1 MLNVVHYIRL
11 QGVVRDNTSQS
22 LDMDYLHVAQAAQ
35 FCSAHFTSILYVELW
50 SSEQIKEH
58 PSIIVGD
65 NVSPLDC
72 ICDKD
77 PERGRDVEDI
87 LREAYTRLQYKDAVS
102 GCGSSYLLDS
112 LTRVS
117 HLELEGQWEQAMQ
130 EYQLQSKNDD
140 PTAIQGLCRC
150 LHRMG
155 SHNLL
160 HRYLA
165 ATEKTSELLDIQY
178 ECGWRLGQWDLG
190 RCPQDDLYEGH
201 HYDALQATE
210 EGDLV
215 RARVSL
221 SRARTCIATTALA
234 HASLESAMNLYP
246 SLSRL
251 QTLQELED
259 FLNDNPL
266 NQDSVKLLMTRW
278 REQDRLGYGEF
289 EYLEL
294 VLAQRLVLLRMAS
307 SMFNFNVKDELTY
320 QLEIAALARKEGW
333 PQVAGNCLAR
343 LATFSFD
350 KPPCIVLEEARLH
363 WAKGNREVA
372 IVLLK
377 SLLRRLEQDTRGG
390 EEQLVQRSIALHLY
404 GSWMVE
410 TKSENPQ
417 NIIDQYFLKAL
428 THLEDLAE
436 SREKQEIC
444 LEAHSSLARFADG
457 QYQNLVHY
465 TKSAVFETKQKG
477 IVEAQVALEKIR
489 KEPHTDEMKKM
500 SSILSRQK
508 SIDTLE
514 VENTEKEKNNYLT
527 LAVKY
532 YCQSLQ
538 RGDKHNL
545 QVFRLVSLWLDN
557 MSHEALADILNTEL
571 GNIPSYKFLPLLPQ
585 LSARIS
591 NDANNPFVYKLNKL
605 LAMCTLYSVK
615 QSRVLGAKMLLD
627 RLQSVDTIAPILA
640 QMNKLSEALISLAYY
655 KFGKD
660 RGTYII
666 PNTEPILRIKNYD
679 RALLPSFTLP
689 VSKSGQY
696 NNIVG
701 IHSFENK
708 FEYLGGVTLPKKFT
722 CTDTNGIKHALLV
735 KGQDDLRQDAVMQ
748 QVFTI
753 MNMLLRENKETN
765 KRKLLIRTYK
775 IVPLSQR
782 SGVLEWCRNTM
793 PMEDYLVSIK
803 GAHKRYFPDD
813 YSNNQ
818 CRSLMNKACKLSN
831 AERLKV
837 YLDICTHFHP
847 VFHHFF
853 LENFR
858 TPGVWFERRQAY
870 MHSVA
875 TSSMIGYILGLGDRH
890 VKNILLDKTT
900 AEIIHIDFGKILPTP
915 ETVPFR
921 LTRDIVDGMG
931 VSGIEGVFRKS
942 CEKTMS
948 VLRQNQ
954 VTILTILEVLLYDPL
969 YAWTITPSEGF
980 KRQHKDQGPIR
991 DSDREATKEVNKLAE
1006 RALTR
1011 LKQKLDGTED
1021 GTVTSVNG
1029 QVNKLLHQAR
1039 DPVNLSRL
1047 YDGWQPFL

>member
-1 MLNVVHYIRL
+1 MLKT
-11 QGVVRDNTSQS
+11 GEGEK
-22 LDMDYLHVAQAAQ
+22 
-35 FCSAHFTSILYVELW
+35 ELW
-50 SSEQIKEH
+50 MRYFEKIKVKQRRRKEVPHGQMWRMKQGKALGVEMIRAVGEVKQGAERGLESEQ
-58 PSIIVGD
+58 
-65 NVSPLDC
+65 
-72 ICDKD
+72 
-77 PERGRDVEDI
+77 DV
-87 LREAYTRLQYKDAVS
+87 
-102 GCGSSYLLDS
+102 
-112 LTRVS
+112 
-117 HLELEGQWEQAMQ
+117 
-130 EYQLQSKNDD
+130 
-140 PTAIQGLCRC
+140 
-150 LHRMG
+150 
-155 SHNLL
+155 
-160 HRYLA
+160 
-165 ATEKTSELLDIQY
+165 
-178 ECGWRLGQWDLG
+178 
-190 RCPQDDLYEGH
+190 
-201 HYDALQATE
+201 
-210 EGDLV
+210 
-215 RARVSL
+215 
-221 SRARTCIATTALA
+221 
-234 HASLESAMNLYP
+234 
-246 SLSRL
+246 
-251 QTLQELED
+251 
-259 FLNDNPL
+259 
-266 NQDSVKLLMTRW
+266 
-278 REQDRLGYGEF
+278 
-289 EYLEL
+289 
-294 VLAQRLVLLRMAS
+294 
-307 SMFNFNVKDELTY
+307 
-320 QLEIAALARKEGW
+320 
-333 PQVAGNCLAR
+333 
-343 LATFSFD
+343 
-350 KPPCIVLEEARLH
+350 
-363 WAKGNREVA
+363 
-372 IVLLK
+372 
-377 SLLRRLEQDTRGG
+377 
-390 EEQLVQRSIALHLY
+390 
-404 GSWMVE
+404 
-410 TKSENPQ
+410 
-417 NIIDQYFLKAL
+417 
-428 THLEDLAE
+428 AE
-436 SREKQEIC
+436 SREKQEIF

-477 IVEAQVALEKIR
+477 IVEAQVALEKLR

-514 VENTEKEKNNYLT
+514 VENTEKEKKNYLI

-557 MSHEALADILNTEL
+557 MSHDALADILNIEL

-591 NDANNPFVYKLNKL
+591 NDANNPFVHKLNKL
-605 LAMCTLYSVK
+605 LERCSVEHPHHTLPVLLSIVNLYLDKKYTHNLDSRALNK
-615 QSRVLGAKMLLD
+615 KNKESRVLGAKMLLD
-627 RLQSVDTIAPILA
+627 HLQSVDTLAPILT

-660 RGTYII
+660 KGTYTI

-708 FEYLGGVTLPKKFT
+708 FEYLGGITFPKKFM

-753 MNMLLRENKETN
+753 MNMLLHENKETS

-782 SGVLEWCRNTM
+782 SGVLEWCQNTM

-813 YSNNQ
+813 YNNNH
-818 CRSLMNKACKLSN
+818 CRSLMNKACKSSN

-900 AEIIHIDFGKILPTP
+900 AEIIHIDFGIAFEQGKILPTP

-991 DSDREATKEVNKLAE
+991 DTDREAAKEVNKLAE

>member
-1 MLNVVHYIRL
+1 MPVRSGTNPPPGPDRPGSAHHGNVILSGGGGRTARALRVPLSGEAKARHRLSEKKWELRQMYSDMRTMRGFSEDCATSPLHRLICALVELTVTPDNQVSEEASRCLGELGPVDLATMILKPEQGRVASKPLKNKEASLVALARHVIQLMVEYLVDPQISVAQAASDALYSVLSTEQGRAAADVKIPDGVQLERSIIVPFYHCGEARGKWGLVVSEDHMSQVVDQGYLWVPVEDCTHDTWITNLVCTLLEAYPEDSFLRQLAPVCRVKVMLRVDTLSPVARLSLLTPVRLSPTLSPLECPPPPCCEGWPKPEELLPLLVDLLLCTGKKICQTVVSKNMRYFFKQHYDGHKSRVLLKQIFFNKPSVQCMLNVVHYIRL

-266 NQDSVKLLMTRW
+266 NQDNVKLLMTRW

-605 LAMCTLYSVK
+605 LERCSVEH
-615 QSRVLGAKMLLD
+615 
-627 RLQSVDTIAPILA
+627 PHH
-640 QMNKLSEALISLAYY
+640 
-655 KFGKD
+655 
-660 RGTYII
+660 
-666 PNTEPILRIKNYD
+666 
-679 RALLPSFTLP
+679 TLP
-689 VSKSGQY
+689 VLLS
-696 NNIVG
+696 IVNLYLDKKYTHNLDSRALNKKNKEVG
-701 IHSFENK
+701 KQGDWQDTFTVKYSPLPDILTTQENK
-708 FEYLGGVTLPKKFT
+708 
-722 CTDTNGIKHALLV
+722 
-735 KGQDDLRQDAVMQ
+735 
-748 QVFTI
+748 
-753 MNMLLRENKETN
+753 
-765 KRKLLIRTYK
+765 
-775 IVPLSQR
+775 
-782 SGVLEWCRNTM
+782 
-793 PMEDYLVSIK
+793 
-803 GAHKRYFPDD
+803 
-813 YSNNQ
+813 
-818 CRSLMNKACKLSN
+818 
-831 AERLKV
+831 
-837 YLDICTHFHP
+837 
-847 VFHHFF
+847 
-853 LENFR
+853 
-858 TPGVWFERRQAY
+858 
-870 MHSVA
+870 
-875 TSSMIGYILGLGDRH
+875 
-890 VKNILLDKTT
+890 KN
-900 AEIIHIDFGKILPTP
+900 
-915 ETVPFR
+915 
-921 LTRDIVDGMG
+921 
-931 VSGIEGVFRKS
+931 
-942 CEKTMS
+942 
-948 VLRQNQ
+948 
-954 VTILTILEVLLYDPL
+954 
-969 YAWTITPSEGF
+969 
-980 KRQHKDQGPIR
+980 
-991 DSDREATKEVNKLAE
+991 
-1006 RALTR
+1006 
-1011 LKQKLDGTED
+1011 
-1021 GTVTSVNG
+1021 
-1029 QVNKLLHQAR
+1029 
-1039 DPVNLSRL
+1039 
-1047 YDGWQPFL
+1047 

>member
-1 MLNVVHYIRL
+1 MERRAEL
-11 QGVVRDNTSQS
+11 
-22 LDMDYLHVAQAAQ
+22 
-35 FCSAHFTSILYVELW
+35 ILY
-50 SSEQIKEH
+50 I
-58 PSIIVGD
+58 
-65 NVSPLDC
+65 
-72 ICDKD
+72 
-77 PERGRDVEDI
+77 
-87 LREAYTRLQYKDAVS
+87 
-102 GCGSSYLLDS
+102 
-112 LTRVS
+112 
-117 HLELEGQWEQAMQ
+117 
-130 EYQLQSKNDD
+130 
-140 PTAIQGLCRC
+140 
-150 LHRMG
+150 
-155 SHNLL
+155 
-160 HRYLA
+160 A
-165 ATEKTSELLDIQY
+165 AT
-178 ECGWRLGQWDLG
+178 GQ
-190 RCPQDDLYEGH
+190 R
-201 HYDALQATE
+201 
-210 EGDLV
+210 
-215 RARVSL
+215 
-221 SRARTCIATTALA
+221 
-234 HASLESAMNLYP
+234 
-246 SLSRL
+246 
-251 QTLQELED
+251 
-259 FLNDNPL
+259 
-266 NQDSVKLLMTRW
+266 
-278 REQDRLGYGEF
+278 
-289 EYLEL
+289 
-294 VLAQRLVLLRMAS
+294 
-307 SMFNFNVKDELTY
+307 
-320 QLEIAALARKEGW
+320 
-333 PQVAGNCLAR
+333 
-343 LATFSFD
+343 
-350 KPPCIVLEEARLH
+350 
-363 WAKGNREVA
+363 
-372 IVLLK
+372 
-377 SLLRRLEQDTRGG
+377 
-390 EEQLVQRSIALHLY
+390 
-404 GSWMVE
+404 
-410 TKSENPQ
+410 
-417 NIIDQYFLKAL
+417 
-428 THLEDLAE
+428 
-436 SREKQEIC
+436 
-444 LEAHSSLARFADG
+444 
-457 QYQNLVHY
+457 
-465 TKSAVFETKQKG
+465 
-477 IVEAQVALEKIR
+477 
-489 KEPHTDEMKKM
+489 
-500 SSILSRQK
+500 
-508 SIDTLE
+508 
-514 VENTEKEKNNYLT
+514 
-527 LAVKY
+527 
-532 YCQSLQ
+532 
-538 RGDKHNL
+538 
-545 QVFRLVSLWLDN
+545 
-557 MSHEALADILNTEL
+557 
-571 GNIPSYKFLPLLPQ
+571 
-585 LSARIS
+585 
-591 NDANNPFVYKLNKL
+591 
-605 LAMCTLYSVK
+605 AMCTLYSVK

-627 RLQSVDTIAPILA
+627 RLQSVDTIAPILT

-900 AEIIHIDFGKILPTP
+900 AEIIHIDFGIAFEQGKILPTPETVPFRLTRDIVDGMGIAFEQGKILPTP

-980 KRQHKDQGPIR
+980 KRQHKDQSPIR
-991 DSDREATKEVNKLAE
+991 DTDREATKEVNKLAE

>member
-1 MLNVVHYIRL
+1 V
-11 QGVVRDNTSQS
+11 
-22 LDMDYLHVAQAAQ
+22 
-35 FCSAHFTSILYVELW
+35 
-50 SSEQIKEH
+50 
-58 PSIIVGD
+58 
-65 NVSPLDC
+65 
-72 ICDKD
+72 
-77 PERGRDVEDI
+77 
-87 LREAYTRLQYKDAVS
+87 
-102 GCGSSYLLDS
+102 
-112 LTRVS
+112 
-117 HLELEGQWEQAMQ
+117 
-130 EYQLQSKNDD
+130 
-140 PTAIQGLCRC
+140 
-150 LHRMG
+150 
-155 SHNLL
+155 
-160 HRYLA
+160 
-165 ATEKTSELLDIQY
+165 
-178 ECGWRLGQWDLG
+178 
-190 RCPQDDLYEGH
+190 
-201 HYDALQATE
+201 
-210 EGDLV
+210 
-215 RARVSL
+215 
-221 SRARTCIATTALA
+221 
-234 HASLESAMNLYP
+234 
-246 SLSRL
+246 
-251 QTLQELED
+251 
-259 FLNDNPL
+259 
-266 NQDSVKLLMTRW
+266 
-278 REQDRLGYGEF
+278 
-289 EYLEL
+289 
-294 VLAQRLVLLRMAS
+294 
-307 SMFNFNVKDELTY
+307 
-320 QLEIAALARKEGW
+320 
-333 PQVAGNCLAR
+333 
-343 LATFSFD
+343 
-350 KPPCIVLEEARLH
+350 
-363 WAKGNREVA
+363 
-372 IVLLK
+372 
-377 SLLRRLEQDTRGG
+377 
-390 EEQLVQRSIALHLY
+390 
-404 GSWMVE
+404 
-410 TKSENPQ
+410 
-417 NIIDQYFLKAL
+417 
-428 THLEDLAE
+428 AE

-477 IVEAQVALEKIR
+477 IVEAQVALEKLR

-514 VENTEKEKNNYLT
+514 VENTEKEKKNYLI

-557 MSHEALADILNTEL
+557 MSHDALADILNIEL

-591 NDANNPFVYKLNKL
+591 NDANNPFVHKLNKL
-605 LAMCTLYSVK
+605 LERCSVEHPHHTLPVLLSIVNLYLDKKYTHNLDSRALNK
-615 QSRVLGAKMLLD
+615 KNKESRVLGAKMLLD
-627 RLQSVDTIAPILA
+627 HLQSVDTLAPILT

-660 RGTYII
+660 KGTYTI

-679 RALLPSFTLP
+679 CALLPSFTLP

-708 FEYLGGVTLPKKFT
+708 FEYLGGITFPKKFT
-722 CTDTNGIKHALLV
+722 CTDTKGIKHALLV

-753 MNMLLRENKETN
+753 MNMLLHENKETS

-813 YSNNQ
+813 YNNNH
-818 CRSLMNKACKLSN
+818 CRSLMNKACKSSN

-900 AEIIHIDFGKILPTP
+900 AEIIHIDFGIAFEQGKILPTP

-931 VSGIEGVFRKS
+931 VSGIEGVFRKSNTLYQSVVSSYRAKGPRRQLKMKVKEIDRTVNVAWSPAAQHPIMLAAGTAAQQLDSSFSTSASLELYALNLTEPGLDMDLKASVPSEFRS

-991 DSDREATKEVNKLAE
+991 DTDREAAKEVNKLAE